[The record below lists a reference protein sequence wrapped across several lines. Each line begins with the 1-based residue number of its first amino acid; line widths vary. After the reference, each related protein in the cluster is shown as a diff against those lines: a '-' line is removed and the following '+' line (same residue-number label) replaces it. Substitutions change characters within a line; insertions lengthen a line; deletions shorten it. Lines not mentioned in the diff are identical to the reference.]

1 MQPGA
6 ATARQNWAAPEGW
19 LRGCQ
24 EPLRDGAA
32 ESPQEPL
39 PTASRRRPR
48 LPQHRPEWS
57 PLPQVLLGGQTHW
70 QAVRGS
76 SASRSPR
83 ARHRLETPR
92 MWRGFLSSLCSV
104 RKLLLC
110 RPPSSGGVG
119 AAVLPGNRQA
129 SASETQALGSTQRR
143 HGTPEVSSHPR
154 LRTCPNTYFLE

>member
-1 MQPGA
+1 MVPQ
-6 ATARQNWAAPEGW
+6 
-19 LRGCQ
+19 
-24 EPLRDGAA
+24 A
-32 ESPQEPL
+32 EHVSPQEPL

-57 PLPQVLLGGQTHW
+57 PLPQVLSGRANTL
-70 QAVRGS
+70 AGS
-76 SASRSPR
+76 SGVFCVQITSCQAQTGDPQDVEGFSVISEFCEKTHLHR
-83 ARHRLETPR
+83 AAG
-92 MWRGFLSSLCSV
+92 GF
-104 RKLLLC
+104 LLC